1 MPRQLNVAREATDD
15 ETEIRPLDLVR
26 RVPGGDPPTRVENA
40 LGEFEKLRLEGPV
53 LRNRLEAVRERY
65 RLSVQENSDRGAP
78 RQAEAI
84 RIVCSDGL
92 VG

>member
-26 RVPGGDPPTRVENA
+26 RVPGGDLPTPVENA

-78 RQAEAI
+78 RQAEVI